1 MTAKEYLS
9 QAYYIQKMIDA
20 KCEQLELHR
29 HIATKATSF
38 ITARNLSGTDRVSKV
53 ELHAEQTMILEE
65 EIKEELERLCKVK
78 SEIAKVIESVE
89 DKQQRTALELYHLNF
104 KKQWEVAEIMHYS
117 RRQIIRILNN
127 AWSYLD
133 ERWNTMSPREDL

>member
-20 KCEQLELHR
+20 KCEQLEIHR

-38 ITARNLSGTDRVSKV
+38 ITARNMSGTDRASKV
-53 ELHAEQTMILEE
+53 ELHAEQTLMLEE

-78 SEIAKVIESVE
+78 SDIAKVIESVE

-104 KKQWEVAEIMHYS
+104 KKQWEVAKIMHYS

-127 AWSYLD
+127 AWSDLD

>member
-20 KCEQLELHR
+20 KCEQLEMHR
-29 HIATKATSF
+29 RTSTKATSF
-38 ITARNLSGTDRVSKV
+38 ITARNMSGTDRASKV
-53 ELHAEQTMILEE
+53 ELHAEQTLMLEE

-78 SEIAKVIESVE
+78 SDIAKVIESVE

-104 KKQWEVAEIMHYS
+104 KKQWEVAKIMHYS

-127 AWSYLD
+127 AWSDLD

>member
-20 KCEQLELHR
+20 KCEQLEIHR

-38 ITARNLSGTDRVSKV
+38 ITARNMSGTDRASKV
-53 ELHAEQTMILEE
+53 ELHAEQTLMLEE

-78 SEIAKVIESVE
+78 SDIAKVIESVE

-104 KKQWEVAEIMHYS
+104 KKQWEVAKIMHYS

-127 AWSYLD
+127 AWSDLD
-133 ERWNTMSPREDL
+133 ERWNTMSPREDI